1 MTECASCGK
10 VTVYLNGRVLTT
22 KSTYAPTTRYGVV
35 IILPSFSLRRAT
47 IVLKAASEGRRL
59 IIEGLG
65 VD

>member
-1 MTECASCGK
+1 
-10 VTVYLNGRVLTT
+10 VYLNGRVLTT